1 MTIDPLDQFGDFVS
15 TNKTDSKAIIE
26 KARELEIRSDKA
38 LTILAQTL
46 FDQNILDQIPIHLPL
61 IKSFIKTEKDQRGLI
76 GGLERLIGL
85 SYPKVLLP
93 KTALILKAFY
103 DVDILEE
110 ETLISWAEKVSKKF
124 IERKI
129 ARKIHEKAEPF
140 IKWLQDA
147 EEESEED

>member
-1 MTIDPLDQFGDFVS
+1 MEEFGDFVLAH
-15 TNKTDSKAIIE
+15 KDDSKLIIE
-26 KARELEIRSDKA
+26 KAKELEIRSDKA
-38 LTILAQTL
+38 VTILIQTL
-46 FDQNILDQIPIHLPL
+46 FDQNVLDQIPKQLPL
-61 IKSFIKTEKDQRGLI
+61 IKSFVKTEKDQKGLI

-85 SYPKVLLP
+85 SHPKELLP

-103 DVDILEE
+103 DEDILEE
-110 ETLISWAEKVSKKF
+110 ETLLSWAEKVSKKF

-129 ARKIHEKAEPF
+129 ARKIHEKSEPF